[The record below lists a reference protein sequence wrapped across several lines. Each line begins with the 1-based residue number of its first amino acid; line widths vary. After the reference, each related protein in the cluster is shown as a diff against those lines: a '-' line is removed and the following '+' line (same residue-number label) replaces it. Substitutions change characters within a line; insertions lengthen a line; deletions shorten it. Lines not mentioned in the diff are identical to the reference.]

1 MRVWTLSNLRAMTAL
16 LLIVVNL
23 LIGCIPLYAF
33 GALRLVLP
41 AGARRAT
48 QPVMDGIVHWW
59 VGSNR
64 KIFSLLGITEVDA
77 RWEGVENL
85 STHRWYLVISNH
97 QSWAD
102 ILILQNLFHDRIP
115 MLRFFTK
122 RQLLWVPLLGLAMW
136 FLGFPYV
143 RRLSR
148 ERIAAD
154 PKLVALDR
162 QAALD
167 ACKGFRSHPSTV
179 LTFLEGTRFTAAKH
193 ALQGGA
199 RFRHLLNPKVGGIS
213 YVVTALGDQLH
224 KVLDVTLIYPT
235 GVPSFWKLLQGRCRR
250 VEVRVTGHDLP
261 QEARLTSD
269 PDQVR
274 EHLRPW
280 IETLWLD
287 KDGRLTPLPKP
298 LYSRSRLAT

>member
-1 MRVWTLSNLRAMTAL
+1 V
-16 LLIVVNL
+16 
-23 LIGCIPLYAF
+23 GCN
-33 GALRLVLP
+33 
-41 AGARRAT
+41 
-48 QPVMDGIVHWW
+48 Q
-59 VGSNR
+59 
-64 KIFSLLGITEVDA
+64 KIFELFGVTEVDA

-85 STHRWYLVISNH
+85 STERWYLVLSNH

-102 ILILQNLFHDRIP
+102 ILILQNLFRNRIP

-122 RQLLWVPLLGLAMW
+122 RQLMWVPLLGLAMW

-148 ERIAAD
+148 ERIEAD
-154 PKLVALDR
+154 PTLVALDR

-167 ACKGFRSHPSTV
+167 ACKGFRDHPSTV

-193 ALQGGA
+193 AAQDA
-199 RFRHLLNPKVGGIS
+199 RFMHLLNPKLGGVS

-235 GVPSFWKLLQGRCRR
+235 GVPSFWELLQGRCRR
-250 VEVRVTGHDLP
+250 VEVRITGHDLP
-261 QEARLTSD
+261 QETRLASD
-269 PDQVR
+269 PDLVR

-280 IETLWLD
+280 IEALWLD
-287 KDGRLTPLPKP
+287 KDGHLAPLPEP
-298 LYSRSRLAT
+298 AYSRGKLAT